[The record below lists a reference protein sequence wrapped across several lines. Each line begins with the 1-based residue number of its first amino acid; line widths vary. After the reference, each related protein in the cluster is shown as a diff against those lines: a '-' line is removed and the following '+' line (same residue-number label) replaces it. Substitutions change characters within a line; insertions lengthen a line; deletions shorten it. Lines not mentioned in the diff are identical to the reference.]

1 MHIYLKK
8 NSDEMFN
15 KRPVQHIFLRK
26 MSDSIDDDN
35 SLEDFQVPIETSRFL
50 TKKIM
55 DLLNEYSD
63 NESSEELET
72 FETLLFLS
80 NLLGKTTKDVSYEK
94 ICSESEQDISVDDED
109 IGINNESRKENGQ
122 YGSKTE
128 ESDNYSEMKDKT
140 QSYYNP
146 IQFHKRGMLLLF
158 PRTNEKRQR
167 RHIESEINENADQIK
182 RNVSIVP
189 LIFPFY
195 FHLISKLFILY
206 YSY

>member
-1 MHIYLKK
+1 MHIYMKK

-15 KRPVQHIFLRK
+15 KRPVQHIFLQK

-35 SLEDFQVPIETSRFL
+35 SSEDFQIPIEMSKFL
-50 TKKIM
+50 TEKIM
-55 DLLNEYSD
+55 YLLNEYSD
-63 NESSEELET
+63 NESSEEFEN

-80 NLLGKTTKDVSYEK
+80 NLLDKTTKDVSYEN

-109 IGINNESRKENGQ
+109 IGINNESRKENEQ

-146 IQFHKRGMLLLF
+146 IQFYKRGMLLLF
-158 PRTNEKRQR
+158 LRKNEKRQR

-182 RNVSIVP
+182 RNVRIVP

-206 YSY
+206 YLY